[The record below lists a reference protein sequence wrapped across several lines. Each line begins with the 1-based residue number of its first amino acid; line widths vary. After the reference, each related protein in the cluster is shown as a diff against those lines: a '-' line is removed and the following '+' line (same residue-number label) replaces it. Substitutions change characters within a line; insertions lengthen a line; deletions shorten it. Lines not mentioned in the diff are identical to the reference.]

1 MFQKKLDN
9 LEQAMSE
16 AGVEVLER
24 GLPYVELLK
33 IFSEIVDICFGTQLK
48 RDPADCIDTFKSKYL
63 SLGISVTP
71 KVIFTR

>member
-1 MFQKKLDN
+1 MFLKKLDN

-24 GLPYVELLK
+24 GLPYVQLLRM
-33 IFSEIVDICFGTQLK
+33 FSEIVGICFGTQLK
-48 RDPADCIDTFKSKYL
+48 GDPTDSIVAFQSQYL

-71 KVIFTR
+71 KVI